1 MTPDNIKPVR
11 EIVFIKRQEEDDK
24 FSNSPIV
31 RPDSFRAE
39 MCIAEVLGAGEEI
52 SDTYAPGDRVYL
64 GKLAGLKVVEL
75 NGPYFLVHVSEIMA
89 KVEGETEK

>member
-1 MTPDNIKPVR
+1 MTPESIQPVR

-24 FSNSPIV
+24 FANSPIV

-39 MCIAEVLGAGEEI
+39 MCVAEVLGVGDEI
-52 SDTYAPGDRVYL
+52 EDKFAVGDKVYL

-75 NGPYFLVHVSEIMA
+75 NGPYFLVHYSEIMA
-89 KVEGETEK
+89 KVS